1 MFLQIRRRIK
11 LDGAELEEYVK
22 RKQDQEQEDIRR
34 KVELALKYVH
44 LLATR
49 LPQLPPHP
57 LATMTTDIK
66 SLSPCLPPSPT
77 SPFPPSPTCAILS
90 TRLIW
95 KLIERQI
102 SQERRAKVWG
112 PLFVCLSRDG
122 LSTQFSSPR
131 ANQRLVLLSSNMTR
145 KQKQNSYKMSG
156 LEAVCLSAP
165 TELLD

>member
-57 LATMTTDIK
+57 RTTMTTDIK
-66 SLSPCLPPSPT
+66 SLSPLSLPRLPPFLPH
-77 SPFPPSPTCAILS
+77 PLVPS
-90 TRLIW
+90 
-95 KLIERQI
+95 
-102 SQERRAKVWG
+102 
-112 PLFVCLSRDG
+112 F
-122 LSTQFSSPR
+122 
-131 ANQRLVLLSSNMTR
+131 LL
-145 KQKQNSYKMSG
+145 
-156 LEAVCLSAP
+156 A
-165 TELLD
+165 

>member
-66 SLSPCLPPSPT
+66 SLSLPVFLHPRLPPFLPH
-77 SPFPPSPTCAILS
+77 PLVPS
-90 TRLIW
+90 
-95 KLIERQI
+95 
-102 SQERRAKVWG
+102 
-112 PLFVCLSRDG
+112 F
-122 LSTQFSSPR
+122 
-131 ANQRLVLLSSNMTR
+131 LL
-145 KQKQNSYKMSG
+145 
-156 LEAVCLSAP
+156 A
-165 TELLD
+165 